1 MGRYLLRRLL
11 LLAPVLLGVSV
22 VVFLVLHLS
31 PGDPAEIMLG
41 SQATQEDVARLRAS
55 LGLDEPLPMQYVR
68 WMGHVLQG
76 DLGNDVLDGGPG
88 AASGCGSRCSPRC

>member
-1 MGRYLLRRLL
+1 MSRYLLRRLL

-55 LGLDEPLPMQYVR
+55 LGLDEPLPVQYVAVDGTR
-68 WMGHVLQG
+68 AAGRPRP
-76 DLGNDVLDGGPG
+76 LDPD
-88 AASGCGSRCSPRC
+88 ASSRCWARC

>member
-1 MGRYLLRRLL
+1 MGRYLVRRLL

-41 SQATQEDVARLRAS
+41 PQATQEDVARLRAS
-55 LGLDEPLPMQYVR
+55 LGLDER
-68 WMGHVLQG
+68 S
-76 DLGNDVLDGGPG
+76 LDRLRERYGFD
-88 AASGCGSRCSPRC
+88 AIARGSQLRPDA